1 MADITLISGS
11 TLGGAEYVAEHLA
24 EKLEDAGFSTQTLH
38 GPLLEDLPT
47 DGVWLVITS
56 THGAGDLPDN
66 LQPLYDELLEQQPDL
81 SNVRFGAVGIG
92 SREYDTFCGA
102 IEKVEAAVIEKG
114 GAKRMGTWA
123 YSYGYTNSVALGQ
136 LAAADRAVALV
147 PGSSDEFSGLIP
159 QSGGLGAVFAE
170 GVGFRRRTAKA
181 AAQPIGLPA

>member
-24 EKLEDAGFSTQTLH
+24 EKLEDAGFSTETLH

-47 DGVWLVITS
+47 DGVWLLITS

-102 IEKVEAAVIEKG
+102 IDKIEAELKNS
-114 GAKRMGTWA
+114 GAKQTGETLKINILDHNIPEDPAEEW
-123 YSYGYTNSVALGQ
+123 LGSWIN
-136 LAAADRAVALV
+136 LL
-147 PGSSDEFSGLIP
+147 
-159 QSGGLGAVFAE
+159 
-170 GVGFRRRTAKA
+170 K
-181 AAQPIGLPA
+181 

>member
-11 TLGGAEYVAEHLA
+11 TLGGAEYVRNTWLKSWKMRAFPTE
-24 EKLEDAGFSTQTLH
+24 TLH

-47 DGVWLVITS
+47 DGVWLLITS

-102 IEKVEAAVIEKG
+102 IEKLKP
-114 GAKRMGTWA
+114 
-123 YSYGYTNSVALGQ
+123 L
-136 LAAADRAVALV
+136 
-147 PGSSDEFSGLIP
+147 
-159 QSGGLGAVFAE
+159 
-170 GVGFRRRTAKA
+170 
-181 AAQPIGLPA
+181 

>member
-24 EKLEDAGFSTQTLH
+24 EKLDEAGFSTETLH

-47 DGVWLVITS
+47 DGVWLLITS

-102 IEKVEAAVIEKG
+102 IEKVEAAVTSC
-114 GAKRMGTWA
+114 GAKQ
-123 YSYGYTNSVALGQ
+123 LGETLKINILDHDIPEDPAEIW
-136 LAAADRAVALV
+136 LAEWKNLLKND
-147 PGSSDEFSGLIP
+147 
-159 QSGGLGAVFAE
+159 
-170 GVGFRRRTAKA
+170 
-181 AAQPIGLPA
+181 